1 MTTSHKKLARLD
13 EMAIVR
19 RMLVLCLVLAPLCV
33 AMAQQGKNTPAKGSV
48 TGNYEGTAKNRAEE
62 VIQVKFELTEKEGA
76 MSGMIRSDHG
86 DFTVTG
92 GTHHGEDVTLEFDAG
107 RPTGTIT
114 LKFAADKLSGTWSA
128 GDDGGPVDVKKVAA
142 QEETPKGK
150 S

>member
-1 MTTSHKKLARLD
+1 MSQKKFARLG

-19 RMLVLCLVLAPLCV
+19 RMMLLCLIIMASISLA
-33 AMAQQGKNTPAKGSV
+33 AQQQGKNGSAKGSV
-48 TGNYEGTAKNRAEE
+48 TGHYEGTAKNRAEE
-62 VIQVKFELTEKEGA
+62 VINLTLELTEKEGA
-76 MSGMIRSDHG
+76 MSGMIRSSHG

-92 GTHHGEDVTLEFDAG
+92 GTHHGEDVTLEFDANG
-107 RPTGTIT
+107 STGTIT
-114 LKFAADKLSGTWSA
+114 LKLAADNLSGTWTA